1 MLLSFLVSRFNVF
14 VGEYSRRG
22 VAGYELLDEILFR
35 HQGRAK
41 TVASIA
47 SSPHLLFKSI
57 LCEVYSK
64 GYREQAGVLRRL
76 GRQSKTGRWFQ
87 V

>member
-1 MLLSFLVSRFNVF
+1 MAWDLSSRIAPSVLEACLGQTTILLSFLVSRFNVF
-14 VGEYSRRG
+14 VGSISRRG

-47 SSPHLLFKSI
+47 SSPHL
-57 LCEVYSK
+57 YSSS
-64 GYREQAGVLRRL
+64 VL
-76 GRQSKTGRWFQ
+76 
-87 V
+87 